1 MEMGTMGKTLSQDD
15 GIETEG
21 TLSATGLRTIGAR
34 ERTIGVSFFNRRSG
48 DDVNEGGQRV
58 DPSMGHTMLF

>member
-1 MEMGTMGKTLSQDD
+1 METGTMDKTLPQDD

-21 TLSATGLRTIGAR
+21 TLITTGLRTIDAR
-34 ERTIGVSFFNRRSG
+34 ERSIGVSFFNRRSG